1 MVLNDGTGV
10 QRCDAG
16 PGSEDGTSIHLSHD
30 GGDTWSDPWDGA
42 PLPQFVEGGTGTTIA
57 GIHAGIVQLA
67 DGSLMAMGRGI
78 DNAVTGAD
86 GKKHL
91 PISISTDQGKTW
103 TYHASPFP
111 PIQGH
116 QRLVLLRLQEGPIML
131 VSFTD
136 HPTRTPRNEQGM
148 MFTDTHGNTTR
159 GYGAYV
165 ALSYDEGRTWPVCRL
180 LTDGIERHLNGVAW
194 TQFFV
199 MDDTHAEP
207 RGYLAATQSPDGM
220 IHLLSS
226 RIHYAFNLAWI
237 EAK

>member
-1 MVLNDGTGV
+1 
-10 QRCDAG
+10 
-16 PGSEDGTSIHLSHD
+16 
-30 GGDTWSDPWDGA
+30 
-42 PLPQFVEGGTGTTIA
+42 
-57 GIHAGIVQLA
+57 
-67 DGSLMAMGRGI
+67 
-78 DNAVTGAD
+78 
-86 GKKHL
+86 
-91 PISISTDQGKTW
+91 
-103 TYHASPFP
+103 
-111 PIQGH
+111 
-116 QRLVLLRLQEGPIML
+116 ML

-180 LTDGIERHLNGVAW
+180 LTDGTERHLNGGAW

-199 MDDTHAEP
+199 MDATHAEP